1 MLSWIWQNA
10 IIFSFVKYKKNKIFL
25 YHALFQGGKKCF
37 SNVKY
42 SCTFQYY
49 MDPRVEWYRYR
60 IVLQFLKTGTM
71 RSVSILWVQF
81 PTNIIFDLRGPSCHW
96 QKYYIWP
103 QGALSLTEILYLT
116 SGGPPVI
123 DRVLIAE
130 TLGPVIDRVLIAE
143 SLGPVIDR
151 VLIVDTWGGC
161 HLQSTHRRD
170 LGHHG
175 GGALSYLIT
184 VYSTL

>member
-1 MLSWIWQNA
+1 MLYFKEEKSVFQMLNIP
-10 IIFSFVKYKKNKIFL
+10 V
-25 YHALFQGGKKCF
+25 LFNTTWSPGW
-37 SNVKY
+37 S
-42 SCTFQYY
+42 
-49 MDPRVEWYRYR
+49 D
-60 IVLQFLKTGTM
+60 TGIELFCNFWK
-71 RSVSILWVQF
+71 RAPCDQF
-81 PTNIIFDLRGPSCHW
+81 PFYGSNSRQILYLTSGGPVIDRNIIFDLRGPCHW

-103 QGALSLTEILYLT
+103 HGALLSLTEILYLT

-184 VYSTL
+184 VYSTLLLLLLFV